1 MKEEGMD
8 EEDTTISKMID
19 SYIALRDKKE
29 GLKKEHS
36 AVIKKYDDAMDQIE
50 NYLSGQLQSQKLQ
63 SMSCST
69 GVVYFKRV
77 TSATVADTGV
87 FREHVISTGNFD
99 LADFRAKK
107 EAVED
112 YAKEN
117 DGRLPPGV
125 NFRASQAVFINR
137 K

>member
-1 MKEEGMD
+1 MDTSEGTVN
-8 EEDTTISKMID
+8 EMIV
-19 SYIALRDKKE
+19 SYIALRDKRDA
-29 GLKKEHS
+29 LKKEHS
-36 AVIKKYDDAMDQIE
+36 GVIKKYDEAMDQIE
-50 NYLSGQLQSQKLQ
+50 DYLMGQLRAQKVN
-63 SMSCST
+63 SMSCDA
-69 GVVYFKRV
+69 GVAFIKRQ

-112 YAKEN
+112 YAKEH
-117 DGRLPPGV
+117 DGQLPPGV
-125 NFRASQAVFINR
+125 NFRAADAVFVNR